1 MWNKPQPPSF
11 AGLDTSPLAIR
22 GFFVLV
28 EAVFAGKNGRGSF
41 MGGRLGLSFA
51 ERWNIGG
58 LAWGLRKAQR
68 PESSSS
74 LSSTMRGKLSH
85 RRGDLVNALVKD
97 LSSRFLPEQASG
109 VSAGAP
115 SMDHGS
121 VAQGSSAS
129 RSTPASE
136 SRLRPG
142 LLDRFRYGCLG
153 RN

>member
-1 MWNKPQPPSF
+1 
-11 AGLDTSPLAIR
+11 
-22 GFFVLV
+22 
-28 EAVFAGKNGRGSF
+28 

-85 RRGDLVNALVKD
+85 RRGDLVNVLVKD

-121 VAQGSSAS
+121 VAPKAAA
-129 RSTPASE
+129 PLAVP
-136 SRLRPG
+136 RPPN
-142 LLDRFRYGCLG
+142 LG
-153 RN
+153 FAPVSLTGFATGALGEIR